1 MRLEYQ
7 IEIAKARQAVQGASR
22 EQLIELYID
31 LLKLNY
37 AMRETV
43 AELARQ
49 EFPFVMPPQ

>member
-1 MRLEYQ
+1 MKLEYQ
-7 IEIAKARQAVQGASR
+7 LEIAKTRRVIQGASR
-22 EQLIELYID
+22 EQLIELYLN

-49 EFPFVMPPQ
+49 EFTPK